1 MISLYS
7 QIALNKHCLNNSKT
21 KQMYSFSK
29 SPRFKPLKKSSS
41 ASSLYIN
48 FPNTFSNRKAFIGY
62 GKKSDFTK
70 GYQAYG
76 QLYKIPRL
84 FDNNNKSIE
93 FPNSPKFSFGISRDK
108 MDKVVVGKSSSSI
121 NISNPAPNQYNPTKF
136 YEFGSGSPKYTM
148 LSRHNSYYKQ
158 VKNFSTPGP
167 SDYQSIYS
175 LNKNGKYFLSSLS
188 NTYSSNWSLSK
199 TKRFV
204 IKNDKTPGPQYNLEN
219 LTGNLK
225 IFNSQYKTPK
235 YATIIGKYKSIFLP
249 KNNNP
254 GPGAYL
260 SFSEL
265 GMYKSKKA
273 DDMEKKAYKTFMNKN
288 YHKLF
293 KSSSFNSKSSK
304 NSGKNTITN
313 FYKYKKENSAKNEND
328 DNKNSNN
335 EKEEKIFLNNENL
348 NEKKINKNEKNN
360 DKKSNENSKI
370 SNNEK
375 TENNKNIEN
384 KENSENYYSEIEKD
398 EKLENL

>member
-1 MISLYS
+1 MISVYS
-7 QIALNKHCLNNSKT
+7 QIELNKHCLNNSKA

-29 SPRFKPLKKSSS
+29 SPRFKPLKKSGS

-48 FPNTFSNRKAFIGY
+48 FPNTFSKRKAFIGY

-93 FPNSPKFSFGISRDK
+93 FPNSPKFSFGESRDK
-108 MDKVVVGKSSSSI
+108 FNKVVIGKSSSSI
-121 NISNPAPNQYNPTKF
+121 NINNPAPNQYNPNKYF
-136 YEFGSGSPKYTM
+136 EFGSGSPKYTM
-148 LSRHNSYYKQ
+148 LARPFNKEN
-158 VKNFSTPGP
+158 VKKFATPGP
-167 SDYQSIYS
+167 SDYKSIYS
-175 LNKNGKYFLSSLS
+175 INKNGKYFLSSLS

-199 TKRFV
+199 SKRF
-204 IKNDKTPGPQYNLEN
+204 IINNEKTPGPQYNLEN

-225 IFNSQYKTPK
+225 IFNSQFKTPK

-273 DDMEKKAYKTFMNKN
+273 DDLEKKAYKTFMHKNNNK
-288 YHKLF
+288 LI
-293 KSSSFNSKSSK
+293 KSSSFQSSK
-304 NSGKNTITN
+304 KNTN
-313 FYKYKKENSAKNEND
+313 DFFYKNKKENSIKNEFD
-328 DNKNSNN
+328 DENKNINN
-335 EKEEKIFLNNENL
+335 EKEEKIFLNSESVYEEKNKMK
-348 NEKKINKNEKNN
+348 EKKDNKKE
-360 DKKSNENSKI
+360 SNENSKI
-370 SNNEK
+370 LNEEK
-375 TENNKNIEN
+375 IDNHKNIES
-384 KENSENYYSEIEKD
+384 KENSENYYSELEKD
-398 EKLENL
+398 EKQNF

>member
-7 QIALNKHCLNNSKT
+7 QIELNKHCLNNSKA

-29 SPRFKPLKKSSS
+29 SPRFKPLKKSGS

-48 FPNTFSNRKAFIGY
+48 FPNTFSKRKAFIGY

-108 MDKVVVGKSSSSI
+108 MDKVVIGKSSSSI
-121 NISNPAPNQYNPTKF
+121 NISSPAPNQYNPNKYF
-136 YEFGSGSPKYTM
+136 EFGSGSPKYTM
-148 LSRHNSYYKQ
+148 LARPFNKEN
-158 VKNFSTPGP
+158 VKKFATPGP
-167 SDYQSIYS
+167 SDYKSIYS
-175 LNKNGKYFLSSLS
+175 INKNGKYFLSSLS

-199 TKRFV
+199 SKRF
-204 IKNDKTPGPQYNLEN
+204 IINNEKTPGPQYNLEN

-225 IFNSQYKTPK
+225 IFNSQFKTPK

-273 DDMEKKAYKTFMNKN
+273 DDLEKKAYKTFMHKNNNK
-288 YHKLF
+288 LI
-293 KSSSFNSKSSK
+293 KSSSFQSSK
-304 NSGKNTITN
+304 KNTN
-313 FYKYKKENSAKNEND
+313 DFFYKNKKENSIKNEFD
-328 DNKNSNN
+328 DENKNINN
-335 EKEEKIFLNNENL
+335 EKEEKIFLNSESVYEEKNKMK
-348 NEKKINKNEKNN
+348 EKKDNKKE
-360 DKKSNENSKI
+360 SNENSKI
-370 SNNEK
+370 LNEEK
-375 TENNKNIEN
+375 IDNHKNIES
-384 KENSENYYSEIEKD
+384 KENSENYYSELEKD
-398 EKLENL
+398 EKQNF

>member
-1 MISLYS
+1 MISVYS
-7 QIALNKHCLNNSKT
+7 QIELNKHCLNNSKA

-29 SPRFKPLKKSSS
+29 SPRFKPLKKSGS

-48 FPNTFSNRKAFIGY
+48 FPNTFSKRKAFIGY

-108 MDKVVVGKSSSSI
+108 MDKVVIGKSSSSI
-121 NISNPAPNQYNPTKF
+121 NISSPAPNQYNPNKYF
-136 YEFGSGSPKYTM
+136 EFGTGSPKYTM
-148 LSRHNSYYKQ
+148 LARPFNKEN
-158 VKNFSTPGP
+158 VKKFATPGP
-167 SDYQSIYS
+167 SDYKSIYS
-175 LNKNGKYFLSSLS
+175 INKNGKYFLSSLS

-199 TKRFV
+199 SKRF
-204 IKNDKTPGPQYNLEN
+204 IINNEKTPGPQYNLEN

-225 IFNSQYKTPK
+225 IFNSQFKTPK

-273 DDMEKKAYKTFMNKN
+273 DDLEKKAYKTFMHKNNNK
-288 YHKLF
+288 LI
-293 KSSSFNSKSSK
+293 KSSSFQSSK
-304 NSGKNTITN
+304 KNTN
-313 FYKYKKENSAKNEND
+313 DFFYKNKKENSIKNEFD
-328 DNKNSNN
+328 DENKNINN
-335 EKEEKIFLNNENL
+335 EKEEKIFLNSESVYKEKNKMK
-348 NEKKINKNEKNN
+348 EKKDNKKE
-360 DKKSNENSKI
+360 SNENSKI
-370 SNNEK
+370 LNEEK
-375 TENNKNIEN
+375 IDNHKNIES
-384 KENSENYYSEIEKD
+384 KENSENYYSELEKD
-398 EKLENL
+398 EKQNF

>member
-41 ASSLYIN
+41 ASSFFIN
-48 FPNTFSNRKAFIGY
+48 FPNTFSKRKAFIGY

-70 GYQAYG
+70 GYHAYG

-84 FDNNNKSIE
+84 FDNNNNSIE
-93 FPNSPKFSFGISRDK
+93 FPNSPKFSFGIGRDK

-121 NISNPAPNQYNPTKF
+121 NISNPAPNQYNPNKYF
-136 YEFGSGSPKYTM
+136 EFGSGSPKYSM
-148 LSRHNSYYKQ
+148 SSRHSNYEL
-158 VKNFSTPGP
+158 VNNFATPGP
-167 SDYQSIYS
+167 SDYKSVYS

-199 TKRFV
+199 SKRFV
-204 IKNDKTPGPQYNLEN
+204 IKNEKTPGPQYNLEN

-225 IFNSQYKTPK
+225 IFNSQFKTPK

-273 DDMEKKAYKTFMNKN
+273 DDMEKKAYRTFMNKN
-288 YHKLF
+288 YHKLI
-293 KSSSFNSKSSK
+293 KSSSFNSKSCK

-313 FYKYKKENSAKNEND
+313 FYKYKKENSTKNEYD
-328 DNKNSNN
+328 DNKNNNN

-348 NEKKINKNEKNN
+348 KEKKNNKNEKND

-384 KENSENYYSEIEKD
+384 KENSENFYSEIEKD

>member
-41 ASSLYIN
+41 ASSFFIN
-48 FPNTFSNRKAFIGY
+48 FPNTFSKRKAFIGY

-70 GYQAYG
+70 GYHAYG

-84 FDNNNKSIE
+84 FDNNNNSIE
-93 FPNSPKFSFGISRDK
+93 FPNSPKFSFGIGRDK

-121 NISNPAPNQYNPTKF
+121 NISNPAPNQYNPNKYF
-136 YEFGSGSPKYTM
+136 EFGSGSPKYSM
-148 LSRHNSYYKQ
+148 SSRHSNYEL
-158 VKNFSTPGP
+158 VNNFATPGP
-167 SDYQSIYS
+167 SDYKSVYS

-199 TKRFV
+199 SKRFV
-204 IKNDKTPGPQYNLEN
+204 IKNEKTPGPQYNLEN

-225 IFNSQYKTPK
+225 IFNSQFKTPK

-273 DDMEKKAYKTFMNKN
+273 DDMEKKAYRTFMNKN
-288 YHKLF
+288 YHKLI
-293 KSSSFNSKSSK
+293 KSSSFNSKSCK

-313 FYKYKKENSAKNEND
+313 FYKNKKENSTKNEYD

-348 NEKKINKNEKNN
+348 NEKKK
-360 DKKSNENSKI
+360 
-370 SNNEK
+370 
-375 TENNKNIEN
+375 
-384 KENSENYYSEIEKD
+384 
-398 EKLENL
+398 

>member
-7 QIALNKHCLNNSKT
+7 QIELNKHCLNNSKA

-29 SPRFKPLKKSSS
+29 SPRFKPLKKSGS
-41 ASSLYIN
+41 ASFLYIN
-48 FPNTFSNRKAFIGY
+48 FPNTFSKRKAFIGY

-108 MDKVVVGKSSSSI
+108 MDKVVIGKSSSSI
-121 NISNPAPNQYNPTKF
+121 NISSPAPNQYNPNKYF
-136 YEFGSGSPKYTM
+136 EFGSGSPKYTM
-148 LSRHNSYYKQ
+148 LARPFNKEN
-158 VKNFSTPGP
+158 VKKFATPGP
-167 SDYQSIYS
+167 SDYKSIYS
-175 LNKNGKYFLSSLS
+175 INKNGKYFLSSLS

-199 TKRFV
+199 SKRF
-204 IKNDKTPGPQYNLEN
+204 IINNEKTPGPQYNLEN

-225 IFNSQYKTPK
+225 IFNSQFKTPK

-273 DDMEKKAYKTFMNKN
+273 DDLEKKAYKTFMHKNNNK
-288 YHKLF
+288 LI
-293 KSSSFNSKSSK
+293 KSSSFQSSK
-304 NSGKNTITN
+304 KNTN
-313 FYKYKKENSAKNEND
+313 DFFYKNKKENSIKNEFD
-328 DNKNSNN
+328 DENKNINN
-335 EKEEKIFLNNENL
+335 EKEEKIFLNSESVYKEKNKMK
-348 NEKKINKNEKNN
+348 EKKDNKKE
-360 DKKSNENSKI
+360 SNENSKI
-370 SNNEK
+370 LNEEK
-375 TENNKNIEN
+375 IDNHKNIES
-384 KENSENYYSEIEKD
+384 KENSKNYYSELEKD
-398 EKLENL
+398 EKQNF

>member
-41 ASSLYIN
+41 ASSFFIN
-48 FPNTFSNRKAFIGY
+48 FPNTFSKRKAFIGY

-70 GYQAYG
+70 GYHAYG

-84 FDNNNKSIE
+84 FDNNNNSIE
-93 FPNSPKFSFGISRDK
+93 FPNSPKFSFGIGRDK

-121 NISNPAPNQYNPTKF
+121 NISNPAPNQYNPNKF
-136 YEFGSGSPKYTM
+136 FEFGSGSPKYSM
-148 LSRHNSYYKQ
+148 SSRHSNYEL
-158 VKNFSTPGP
+158 VNNFATPGP
-167 SDYQSIYS
+167 SDYKSVYS

-204 IKNDKTPGPQYNLEN
+204 IKNEKTPGPQYNLEN

-225 IFNSQYKTPK
+225 IFNSQFKTPK

-288 YHKLF
+288 YHKLI
-293 KSSSFNSKSSK
+293 KSSSFNSKSCK

-313 FYKYKKENSAKNEND
+313 FYKYKKENSAKNEKND
-328 DNKNSNN
+328 
-335 EKEEKIFLNNENL
+335 
-348 NEKKINKNEKNN
+348 